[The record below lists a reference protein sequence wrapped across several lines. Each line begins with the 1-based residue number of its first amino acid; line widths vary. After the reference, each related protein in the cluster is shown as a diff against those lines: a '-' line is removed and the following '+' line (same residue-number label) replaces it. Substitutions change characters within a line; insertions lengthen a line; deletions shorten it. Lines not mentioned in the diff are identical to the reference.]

1 MRTTNRAPSHTRSRN
16 HVPAPLGSIGSRD
29 PQRRKG
35 SFDEARRADGAEEIE
50 PEHSSQRTA
59 TTPSGADYSSFETEQ
74 LDRAADQ
81 LHGIHNATLA
91 ELFAVGVEKERR
103 NTLVSDGAKDLA
115 GWFTLRFGLNY
126 RTGAKWAEIARG
138 LAALPHLRAAF
149 ASGEV
154 SLDKVA
160 AAVKF
165 ATPENDELVAT
176 QLRSMSAAQVEL
188 AARRSKIPTENEER
202 HAKRERRVT
211 WRWSDGGTM
220 LNLSARLTAEQGT
233 RVTAAL
239 ERAAKQM
246 ARRDDEGELS
256 LGQRMADGL
265 AALASVQI
273 AEDAD
278 PDRANV
284 LIHVDIETFRAA
296 HAGGWTDDGAM
307 FGSKT
312 LEMLLCDAR
321 LQPLVEDENANPLG
335 LGRSTRATPV
345 SMRRAVKARDKCC
358 TFPGCGRI
366 DFLSPH
372 HIKHWTRDRGPTE
385 PENLVML
392 CPFHHWLVHHAD
404 WRIEGVPSEGV
415 IFVGPKG
422 AVRDGP
428 PPLDYDVKKWLWEDL
443 YRPSAEALFDS
454 S

>member
-1 MRTTNRAPSHTRSRN
+1 MGSVAPHDSRTKSSGKTPGKAERN
-16 HVPAPLGSIGSRD
+16 SP
-29 PQRRKG
+29 
-35 SFDEARRADGAEEIE
+35 GA
-50 PEHSSQRTA
+50 SQLRTSA
-59 TTPSGADYSSFETEQ
+59 PSGADYSSFGTEQ
-74 LDRAADQ
+74 LDQAADQ

-91 ELFAVGVEKERR
+91 ELFAIGVEKERR

-115 GWFTLRFGLNY
+115 GWFTLRFGLSY
-126 RTGAKWAEIARG
+126 RTGSKWAEIARG
-138 LAALPHLRAAF
+138 LADLPHLRAAF
-149 ASGEV
+149 ASGEM

-165 ATPENDELVAT
+165 ATPDNDELVAT

-188 AARRSKIPTENEER
+188 AARRSRIPSEDEER
-202 HAKRERRVT
+202 TAKRERRVT

-220 LNLSARLTAEQGT
+220 LNLHARLTAEQGT

-239 ERAAKQM
+239 ERTAKQM

-284 LIHVDIETFRAA
+284 LIHVDLDTLRSGRGAA
-296 HAGGWTDDGAM
+296 WTDDGAM

-312 LEMLLCDAR
+312 LGMLLCDAR
-321 LQPLVEDENANPLG
+321 IQALVEDENGRPLG
-335 LGRSTRATPV
+335 VGRTQRTPPTWL
-345 SMRRAVKARDKCC
+345 RRSIRARDRCC
-358 TFPGCGRI
+358 TFPGCGRT
-366 DFLSPH
+366 DFLTPH
-372 HIKHWTRDRGPTE
+372 HIAEWTKDEGPTD
-385 PENLVML
+385 PDNLVML

-415 IFVGPKG
+415 VFVGPKG
-422 AVRDGP
+422 TVRDGP
-428 PPLDYDVKKWLWEDL
+428 PPLDYDVKRWLWEDL